1 MELNKYLSF
10 LERNEVLQHI
20 GHHPIS
26 SIAAA
31 AATAITAV
39 SLWKTAKKIW
49 QKDISLNGY
58 RQIPSPEGVLPYF
71 GHLFQI
77 DKDLP
82 ALKFEEWHNK
92 YGPLI
97 RVQMGIRPWIII
109 GNCLF
114 AHEILMMQGSKTSN
128 RPSFHPFL
136 GYYSINQRGMTFTN
150 PDLRWKRSRTVAQK
164 IFATKS
170 VAKLERMMQGE
181 ATRVVDLLLQD
192 TATLG
197 KINIA
202 KYMQF
207 CPLNVILQMCF
218 GIHVTTVEDPL
229 FQVMVDTVDTTVLWG
244 SPKDD
249 MTNFLPL
256 FTKVFNMIMLRGIN
270 PSKKRYEDFI
280 YQKRDPLFRQLIKE
294 ALESGD
300 SNDCF
305 VKELYKIK
313 EANEFEEDDILVF
326 LADLANAGTDP
337 TAITLSWAFIILSH
351 HIQKESIRYRPSNH
365 FTLPH
370 ESTKDIVC
378 QGYFIPKGSILLA
391 NTYSINM
398 DPELY
403 PDPENFIP
411 DRYLSDPK
419 PFSVSVNSKIDERDQ
434 FMFGWGRR
442 LCPGVHFAE
451 VLLFNY
457 WVRIFATTIIEP
469 PLDNQGNPIYPNLN
483 ARRDGG
489 LVAPVETYLRFIK
502 REDSL
507 I

>member
-1 MELNKYLSF
+1 MHLHA
-10 LERNEVLQHI
+10 R
-20 GHHPIS
+20 
-26 SIAAA
+26 
-31 AATAITAV
+31 
-39 SLWKTAKKIW
+39 KK
-49 QKDISLNGY
+49 K
-58 RQIPSPEGVLPYF
+58 R
-71 GHLFQI
+71 LFV
-77 DKDLP
+77 
-82 ALKFEEWHNK
+82 
-92 YGPLI
+92 GPLI
-97 RVQMGIRPWIII
+97 CVQMGIRPWIII

-114 AHEILMMQGSKTSN
+114 AHEILMVQGSKTSN
-128 RPSFHPFL
+128 RPLFNPFL
-136 GYYSINQRGMTFTN
+136 EYYSINQRGMTFTN

-170 VAKLERMMQGE
+170 VAKLEKMMQGE
-181 ATRVVDLLLQD
+181 AARVVDLILQD
-192 TATLG
+192 MATLG
-197 KINIA
+197 KINLLR
-202 KYMQF
+202 YMQF

-218 GIHVTTVEDPL
+218 GIHATSVEDPL
-229 FQVMVDTVDTTVLWG
+229 FQVIIDTIT
-244 SPKDD
+244 
-249 MTNFLPL
+249 
-256 FTKVFNMIMLRGIN
+256 NMIMLRGIN

-280 YQKRDPLFRQLIKE
+280 YQKRDPLIRQLIEE

-326 LADLANAGTDP
+326 LTDLINAGTDP
-337 TAITLSWAFIILSH
+337 VAITLSWAFITLSH
-351 HIQKESIRYRPSNH
+351 HSDVQKRIRDEIDTFIRKHDRLPSYKDRSELPYLISVQKESIRYRPSNH

-378 QGYFIPKGSILLA
+378 QGYFIPKGSVLLA
-391 NTYSINM
+391 NTYSISM

-403 PDPENFIP
+403 PDPEKFIP
-411 DRYLSDPK
+411 DRYLNDSR

-469 PLDNQGNPIYPNLN
+469 PLDNEGNPIYPNLDT
-483 ARRDGG
+483 RRDGG
-489 LVAPVETYLRFIK
+489 LVVGPIETYLGFIK